1 MKKNIRK
8 DIKKESEVVGEYIN
22 MFIEIDTEKRV
33 ICISDQT
40 SKSGGGVAKRF
51 RNKKD
56 IMRIFGNY
64 LFHEV
69 DLCLNNDE
77 RK

>member
-1 MKKNIRK
+1 MKKNI
-8 DIKKESEVVGEYIN
+8 KKENEDFNEYVD
-22 MFIEIDTEKRV
+22 MLIEIDTEKKV
-33 ICISDQT
+33 ICISNR
-40 SKSGGGVAKRF
+40 SNGGKGIAKRY

-64 LFHEV
+64 LYQEV
-69 DLCLNNDE
+69 DIYPSIDE

>member
-8 DIKKESEVVGEYIN
+8 DIKNENENVGEYIN

-40 SKSGGGVAKRF
+40 AKSGGGLAKRY

-69 DLCLNNDE
+69 DLYPNKDE

>member
-1 MKKNIRK
+1 MKKVE
-8 DIKKESEVVGEYIN
+8 KKETENFNEYIN
-22 MFIEIDTEKRV
+22 LFIEIDTEKRV
-33 ICISDQT
+33 ICISDKT
-40 SKSGGGVAKRF
+40 STSGGGLAKRY

-64 LFHEV
+64 LYHEI
-69 DLCLNNDE
+69 DLYPPTDE